1 MPPDGYQA
9 VRDNHVWRDHEL
21 RLLTTAGAIA
31 WLEPRSVADPA
42 CGDAS
47 IEIELLRLRNLDQL
61 YLGDISA
68 PQIEYNQRAAELNH
82 GRTHVT
88 HRVCDAIDFLD
99 GLVFVDVVVLTEI
112 LEHVEDP
119 ESILRAARGK
129 ASHLVASSPLG
140 EKPEHNNHEH
150 VWSWDKDDYRA
161 MLVSTGWRPIAYQE
175 LSFDPPFYTFQL
187 WVCE

>member
-31 WLEPRSVADPA
+31 WLEPRTVADPA

-47 IEIELLRLRNLDQL
+47 IEMALLRLTNVDRLF
-61 YLGDISA
+61 LGDISR
-68 PQIEYNQRAAELNH
+68 PQIEYISRAAELTKVPTEFFA
-82 GRTHVT
+82 GEALAFMDTLT
-88 HRVCDAIDFLD
+88 
-99 GLVFVDVVVLTEI
+99 FVDVMVLTEI

-129 ASHLVASSPLG
+129 ASHLVASSPRDEVVG
-140 EKPEHNNHEH
+140 QNNHEH
-150 VWSWDKDDYRA
+150 VWSWGKDDYRA
-161 MLVSTGWRPIAYQE
+161 MLVSTGWKPIAYQE